1 LPNSDQAVTEC
12 RTEKVCAAHG
22 YMLVK
27 MKKSEAGPVPRLLR
41 LAASRVEED
50 YPVEAIVLR
59 ELATRFEVDPKDEV

>member
-1 LPNSDQAVTEC
+1 
-12 RTEKVCAAHG
+12 
-22 YMLVK
+22 MLVK